1 MRLLSSLLL
10 VLVAGLASPAT
21 AQAPEDGIHRL
32 VLYISEDNEA
42 KMSSAL
48 DIAANAPR
56 HYSGI
61 GELGETEIAAFA
73 GGRQMRRA
81 DTSPVKQSMTSLPT
95 SRVNVLSQGR
105 DTASPPKT
113 RNPSR
118 S

>member
-1 MRLLSSLLL
+1 MAQEEGIAMRLLSSLLL

-48 DIAANAPR
+48 DIAANVSR

-61 GELGETEIAAFA
+61 GELVEIEIVAFA
-73 GGRQMRRA
+73 GGLHMLR
-81 DTSPVKQSMTSLPT
+81 DDPSPVKI
-95 SRVNVLSQGR
+95 GR
-105 DTASPPKT
+105 AHI
-113 RNPSR
+113 
-118 S
+118 

>member
-48 DIAANAPR
+48 DIAANVSR

-61 GELGETEIAAFA
+61 GELVEIEIVAFA
-73 GGRQMRRA
+73 GGLQLGRA
-81 DTSPVKQSMTSLPT
+81 SGRERVCRDVEIPV
-95 SRVNVLSQGR
+95 VAVLI
-105 DTASPPKT
+105 KK
-113 RNPSR
+113 N
-118 S
+118 